1 MIIKN
6 QKFVKKLGNSNT
18 LKVNNSTYNHS
29 KLLEELLELSE
40 VLIKMTNKIPIKQP
54 PREKLVEELGDVLFR
69 AEVLIVKEGMGKEVA
84 ERISA
89 KIKQLDG
96 YLIEGK
102 YKGGI

>member
-1 MIIKN
+1 MLIEN
-6 QKFVKKLGNSNT
+6 RKFLKELGESNT

-40 VLIKMTNKIPIKQP
+40 VLIKMTNKTAKKQP
-54 PREKLVEELGDVLFR
+54 PKEKLVEEVGDVLLR
-69 AEVLIVKEGMGKEVA
+69 LEVLIIKEGIEKDVEK
-84 ERISA
+84 RIND
-89 KIKQLDG
+89 KIGQLGG